1 MLLRGIAFAEAR
13 RNSARRVFKSRD
25 KTQGCERDAASD
37 LSHGGSLARHVR
49 MEMMAYQPLE
59 VPLSSIFSNS
69 FHPKMSQLV
78 AAKYMKKSKSFVQKW
93 VQRYNVAKNVD
104 DLLER
109 GLICK
114 VDKKDDKKI
123 VNLFSR
129 NESEAISLF
138 ATASKLATVEDEGP
152 KRPEGPIRPSAASL
166 KVSPTARA
174 ILQASRSSKK
184 LVTPVSTRDAETI
197 TDVCSGEELPEVEI
211 ISLLEEQIPRYRLR
225 ADTLTQ
231 FQGYENAD
239 WFIPAPA
246 LKSEDVDLKLS
257 PDQIRETLNYF
268 KLAIPNFRGQD
279 HVKVMNSSTPLRANS
294 DASPS
299 PLHSPIYQQDE
310 AIPSTSRGRHVSSII
325 THTFDSLA
333 LDVSY
338 AGLGASESDLVDSGS
353 TRTILNTSLR
363 ENASNLPQF
372 WEDIGVVEYLER
384 RLGPP
389 DESTPEERVATL
401 REVLAE
407 RTDIHEGDGN
417 LSDFLFHV
425 ARTKHGK
432 IYIRVIRTLLLNRG
446 KC

>member
-69 FHPKMSQLV
+69 F
-78 AAKYMKKSKSFVQKW
+78 
-93 VQRYNVAKNVD
+93 
-104 DLLER
+104 
-109 GLICK
+109 
-114 VDKKDDKKI
+114 
-123 VNLFSR
+123 
-129 NESEAISLF
+129 ESEAISLF

-268 KLAIPNFRGQD
+268 NPYGRYLCTVR
-279 HVKVMNSSTPLRANS
+279 STVFMT
-294 DASPS
+294 
-299 PLHSPIYQQDE
+299 IDE
-310 AIPSTSRGRHVSSII
+310 YG
-325 THTFDSLA
+325 
-333 LDVSY
+333 
-338 AGLGASESDLVDSGS
+338 
-353 TRTILNTSLR
+353 
-363 ENASNLPQF
+363 
-372 WEDIGVVEYLER
+372 
-384 RLGPP
+384 
-389 DESTPEERVATL
+389 
-401 REVLAE
+401 
-407 RTDIHEGDGN
+407 
-417 LSDFLFHV
+417 
-425 ARTKHGK
+425 
-432 IYIRVIRTLLLNRG
+432 
-446 KC
+446 